1 MSWTWKWFD
10 LMIVIGGV
18 ALGVAVFFLPSF
30 ENSKGMKEA
39 VAAEKQ
45 RKAAVAVYEAEQAE
59 IKREQEELGLV
70 FVAPTP
76 EKPTQRQPA
85 SRKDK

>member
-10 LMIVIGGV
+10 LMIVLG
-18 ALGVAVFFLPSF
+18 ALVLGFAVFFLPSF

-45 RKAAVAVYEAEQAE
+45 RKAALAAYEARQAE
-59 IKREQEELGLV
+59 TKREQEELGLV
-70 FVAPTP
+70 FLSPEPQQSQQQKPAP
-76 EKPTQRQPA
+76 KQ
-85 SRKDK
+85 DK